1 MDEHGYTQCVPEN
14 RDPSVTKQPFIDFS
28 SGYVL
33 RAIDKFPKQGS
44 KAPWR
49 LYQNY
54 ARDILSLRHGA
65 IEDGT
70 MRFSRVGAGVVE
82 EEREAVAVG

>member
-1 MDEHGYTQCVPEN
+1 MAGHGYRICTPSN
-14 RDPSVTKQPFIDFS
+14 RDPSVAEEPLIDFS

-33 RAIDKFPKQGS
+33 RAIDRFPKQGS

-54 ARDILSLRHGA
+54 ARDLLMLRFGA
-65 IEDGT
+65 VEDEA
-70 MRFSRVGAGVVE
+70 MEFSNPELAAQADERVA
-82 EEREAVAVG
+82 A